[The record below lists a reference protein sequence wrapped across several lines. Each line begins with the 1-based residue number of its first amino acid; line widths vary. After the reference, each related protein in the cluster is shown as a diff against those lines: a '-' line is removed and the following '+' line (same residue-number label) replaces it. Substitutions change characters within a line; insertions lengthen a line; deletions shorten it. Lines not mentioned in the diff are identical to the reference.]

1 MAYTDERGFV
11 DTQDNQKTFTEKY
24 VDDNT
29 GPYIAQVK
37 YNIDPL
43 KMGRLGVNITAL
55 TNTNKPTANQII
67 WCSYLSP
74 FYGAKSIEATA
85 KDDPYSYRLTQHSYG
100 MWAVP
105 PDIDTHVLVIFAKG
119 EKEASTAFW
128 IGCVQDPVTNHMVPG
143 LASNNKTSPGV
154 DRGAGSTYDEAGL
167 GLPGQGKKNYGT
179 DFLPGGEKNL
189 NILVAGEGLETLD
202 KWKLPLHVALADQ
215 IFDAGLIQDKVRG
228 TTSSSARRETP
239 SQVFG
244 MSTPGPIRED
254 SRILNIGLDGRPVR
268 TDRGIGQSFVMDDG
282 DVDGNNQQIRLRS
295 SSGHQIL
302 MNDTE
307 GTVYIANGSGKA
319 FIEMEKN
326 GKINIYSD
334 RGVSIRAEG
343 DFNLHSDSNINFHAK
358 QKIRFTAEEDVILN
372 AEQYVYTIG
381 DSGIFSASQS
391 GSVRHYGRDGIT
403 SYTPGTQLH
412 GSGGRTDISGDQVHF
427 NSVTAKTTWGPGW
440 LKPDDPKVDLVP
452 KTGDIDIQAQEPFKN
467 GEPNKIPGKT
477 TVMDSKTNRVSGAFV
492 THEPYDRTA
501 SKGRD
506 KDDIA

>member
-1 MAYTDERGFV
+1 M
-11 DTQDNQKTFTEKY
+11 
-24 VDDNT
+24 
-29 GPYIAQVK
+29 
-37 YNIDPL
+37 
-43 KMGRLGVNITAL
+43 
-55 TNTNKPTANQII
+55 
-67 WCSYLSP
+67 
-74 FYGAKSIEATA
+74 
-85 KDDPYSYRLTQHSYG
+85 
-100 MWAVP
+100 
-105 PDIDTHVLVIFAKG
+105 
-119 EKEASTAFW
+119 
-128 IGCVQDPVTNHMVPG
+128 
-143 LASNNKTSPGV
+143 
-154 DRGAGSTYDEAGL
+154 
-167 GLPGQGKKNYGT
+167 
-179 DFLPGGEKNL
+179 
-189 NILVAGEGLETLD
+189 AGEGLETLD

-372 AEQYVYTIG
+372 AEQYVYSIG